1 MPRAP
6 VEDNDFV
13 TFTKTLAASHVCPRS
28 VDISVRMRVRKPV
41 EIETIGR
48 SADKNVRAPGWT

>member
-13 TFTKTLAASHVCPRS
+13 TFTKTLGRISRLARS
-28 VDISVRMRVRKPV
+28 ADISVRMRVRKPGG
-41 EIETIGR
+41 IEMIGR
-48 SADKNVRAPGWT
+48 SADKNVRAPGQT